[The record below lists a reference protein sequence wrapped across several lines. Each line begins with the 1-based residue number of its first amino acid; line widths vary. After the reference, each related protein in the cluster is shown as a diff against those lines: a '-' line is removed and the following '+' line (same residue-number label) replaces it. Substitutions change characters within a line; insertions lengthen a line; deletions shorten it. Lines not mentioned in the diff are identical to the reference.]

1 MQLVLEIK
9 NRNELQLL
17 LQYLRLL
24 PSAKIVETNAETAPS
39 SHQNSKASFFD
50 KYYGSLK
57 SRMPMQEIDA
67 RLQQLRQEWE
77 RDTW

>member
-9 NRNELQLL
+9 NRNDLQLL

-24 PSAKIVETNAETAPS
+24 PSAQVVETIADKTPASPAGG
-39 SHQNSKASFFD
+39 KTSFFD
-50 KYYGSLK
+50 KYNDSLK
-57 SRMPMQEIDA
+57 SNISMQEIDS

>member
-17 LQYLRLL
+17 IQYLKFL
-24 PSAKIVETNAETAPS
+24 PSAKIVGKSDDKVLSTHT
-39 SHQNSKASFFD
+39 QNKPSFFD
-50 KYYGSLK
+50 KYNGCIENNLSLT
-57 SRMPMQEIDA
+57 EIDA
-67 RLQQLRQEWE
+67 RLHQLRQEWE